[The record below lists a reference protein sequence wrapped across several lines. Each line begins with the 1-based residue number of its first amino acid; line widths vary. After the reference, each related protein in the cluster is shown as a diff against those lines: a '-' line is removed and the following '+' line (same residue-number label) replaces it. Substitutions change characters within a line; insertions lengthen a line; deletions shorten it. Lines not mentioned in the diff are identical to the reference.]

1 MKIDRREFIKAT
13 VASSFAAT
21 LPLFATEKKDGG
33 VWCYM
38 LKLGTNMW
46 CDCVSPKS
54 GNLKPKG

>member
-1 MKIDRREFIKAT
+1 MNRREFIEVVSASALS
-13 VASSFAAT
+13 VAMPSLAA
-21 LPLFATEKKDGG
+21 ERKEG